1 MSKLI
6 IIIGSSSL
14 TQAYLAYYPSFHP
27 SAYSIS
33 LLTYHETLSL
43 ACHQTSQQTL
53 QPTSLPTYYP
63 RSQHNVPSTFHL
75 TLHSTSYPNAHPTT
89 HANLT
94 QHLTRPLTGPPIIP
108 FTRCNHCF
116 HSLIL
121 DRFHKFLIWF
131 DLMFIITWED
141 KPKPVSH
148 FWVTRLIRNKCDHI
162 VASFDNYLFFN
173 PTRFCLQI
181 PPKHNKSKY
190 FGDQLQLLT
199 IVEED

>member
-89 HANLT
+89 YANLT

-116 HSLIL
+116 HTLIL

-148 FWVTRLIRNKCDHI
+148 FWVTRLIRNNVTTLSHRLITICFSILQGFACKSHQNI
-162 VASFDNYLFFN
+162 TSPNTLVISFNYW
-173 PTRFCLQI
+173 Q
-181 PPKHNKSKY
+181 
-190 FGDQLQLLT
+190 
-199 IVEED
+199 